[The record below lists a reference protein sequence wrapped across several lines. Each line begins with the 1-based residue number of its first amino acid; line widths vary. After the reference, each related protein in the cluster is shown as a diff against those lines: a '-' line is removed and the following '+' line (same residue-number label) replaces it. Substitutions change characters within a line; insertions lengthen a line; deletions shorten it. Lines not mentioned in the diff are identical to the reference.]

1 MKLENEII
9 DYDESKKDILH
20 WTKLKGEYRYFSI
33 IEFLKGKNIKC
44 TWNNVTNYIKYDK
57 RILINSFK
65 YIVFL
70 EELYKSFII
79 QYSDIEQDKLLKLDF
94 SVTLDKYLSLKD
106 KANYDGIDL
115 ELLKKEKRTIN
126 AYRNQ
131 VVHNKIIL
139 CDKYE
144 GKELEE
150 TLKIFIRIL
159 PISYRNGFIEDI
171 NKCSKNLVETLWH
184 IELSND

>member
-1 MKLENEII
+1 V
-9 DYDESKKDILH
+9 SKKFTQIQ
-20 WTKLKGEYRYFSI
+20 
-33 IEFLKGKNIKC
+33 
-44 TWNNVTNYIKYDK
+44 
-57 RILINSFK
+57 ILINSFK

-126 AYRNQ
+126 SYRNQ

-144 GKELEE
+144 EKTLEE

-159 PISYRNGFIEDI
+159 PISYRNGFIKDI
-171 NKCSKNLVETLWH
+171 NACSKNLVETLWH